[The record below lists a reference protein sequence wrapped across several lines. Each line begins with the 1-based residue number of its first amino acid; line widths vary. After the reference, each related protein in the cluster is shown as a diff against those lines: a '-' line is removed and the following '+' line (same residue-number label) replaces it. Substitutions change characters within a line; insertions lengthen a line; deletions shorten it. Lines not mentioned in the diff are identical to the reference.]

1 MMTKPIDVD
10 EYMAGFP
17 KDVQKILELMRQTV
31 KKAAPE
37 AEEVISY
44 GMPAFRQNG
53 RLVYFAA
60 HTKHLGFYPMT
71 TAITAFKE
79 ELSDYKG
86 AKGSVQFLFDQPLPV
101 ELITKMV
108 QFRVTENLLKV
119 NLKKK

>member
-1 MMTKPIDVD
+1 MTKPIDVD

>member
-1 MMTKPIDVD
+1 
-10 EYMAGFP
+10 
-17 KDVQKILELMRQTV
+17 
-31 KKAAPE
+31 
-37 AEEVISY
+37 
-44 GMPAFRQNG
+44 
-53 RLVYFAA
+53 
-60 HTKHLGFYPMT
+60 MT